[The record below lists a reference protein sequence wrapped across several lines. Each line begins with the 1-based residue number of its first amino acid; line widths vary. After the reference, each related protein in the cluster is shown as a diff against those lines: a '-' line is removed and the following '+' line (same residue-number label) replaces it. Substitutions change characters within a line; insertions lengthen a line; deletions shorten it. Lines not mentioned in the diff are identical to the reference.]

1 MRTTH
6 PLPASIRA
14 AYPGIELRLNAEPRP
29 FPGLRVGQVWGLYTE
44 EETLTV
50 ALITGWRV
58 LPSWVAG
65 EGLREPEWHLVG
77 EWWKERE
84 LAALCATSFLLA
96 DPVCPPLAPW
106 APLDWRTDEPL

>member
-6 PLPASIRA
+6 PLPEAICA
-14 AYPGIELRLNAEPRP
+14 AYPGIDLRLNAEPRP
-29 FPGLRVGQVWGLYTE
+29 FPGLRVGQVWALCGE
-44 EETLTV
+44 KETLTV

-58 LPSWVAG
+58 LPSWSVFG
-65 EGLREPEWHLVG
+65 QPEWHLAG

-96 DPVCPPLAPW
+96 DPVCPPVAPW